1 MSDCKN
7 SESSNILN
15 NVKLLNK
22 LVNSEHNLD
31 KDNLINLKMEL
42 TKLVNRLNKLINNCS
57 EIKPLSSADII
68 ELSCLLQH

>member
-15 NVKLLNK
+15 NVKLLDK

-31 KDNLINLKMEL
+31 KDNLISLKMEIN
-42 TKLVNRLNKLINNCS
+42 KVVNSLNKLINKCS
-57 EIKPLSSADII
+57 EVKPLSSADII